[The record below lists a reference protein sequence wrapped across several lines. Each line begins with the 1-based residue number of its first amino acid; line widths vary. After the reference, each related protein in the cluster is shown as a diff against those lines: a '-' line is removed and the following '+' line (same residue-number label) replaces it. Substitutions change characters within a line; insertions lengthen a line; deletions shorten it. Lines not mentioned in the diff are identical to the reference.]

1 MKKIAIAAVVIFVA
15 ALLIGSRTKSEH
27 PVLWEE
33 YTVHSGDTVSGIA
46 YEITSDTEDY
56 RVNQN
61 WIIKKNNIKNGMIY
75 PGQVLLVPM
84 EGVE

>member
-1 MKKIAIAAVVIFVA
+1 MKKLAIAAVVIFAA
-15 ALLIGSRTKSEH
+15 ALLVGSKVNKE

-46 YEITSDTEDY
+46 FEVTQEGEDY
-56 RVNQN
+56 RENQN
-61 WIIKKNNIKNGMIY
+61 YIIKKNNIKNGMIY
-75 PGQVLLVPM
+75 PGQVILVPV

>member
-1 MKKIAIAAVVIFVA
+1 MKKLAIAAVVILA
-15 ALLIGSRTKSEH
+15 ATLLIGSRVKSEH

-46 YEITSDTEDY
+46 FEITPEGEDY

-61 WIIKKNNIKNGMIY
+61 RIIKKNNINGGRIY
-75 PGQVLLVPM
+75 PGQVILVPV
-84 EGVE
+84 EGE